1 MIAKTRINRNSRR
14 RRCGSGSCRPVTST
28 LTSQV
33 TYTVDANGNL
43 TSDGLRTFEYDAT
56 NRLSKVQVS
65 QSVDAAK
72 FTYLHNVLG
81 QRVFKSEPQ
90 VAQTAPSQAELGVDF
105 ITWLKSNFGWL
116 FAQAQTNATL
126 GQSYVYDDS
135 ATPNL
140 LGEYGNGG
148 TKSTG
153 RIEYIY
159 LPMEDGTS
167 IPIGL
172 YKGGRFLAI
181 HTDHLGTPRLITDD
195 TNKPV
200 WQWPYIA
207 FGDNKPTG
215 ILKATTNPKAA
226 LTNDP
231 KLLKATAPMEINLRF
246 PGQYFDEESNL
257 NYNYFR
263 TYQPTQGRYTQAD
276 PIGLGGGI
284 NRFAY
289 VGGNPLSF
297 SDPDGLQIAIPA
309 PILAPMAGAL
319 TRPSVGTLFDPIV
332 TPGMPD
338 PNDPNRDR
346 RCKKIKKSIEEL
358 KKEIYDKRYP
368 DLATNPS
375 GLPLRIG
382 QGEALRD
389 TVRGHE
395 KLLNRKLRNLKNL
408 EEEYDKDCLC

>member
-1 MIAKTRINRNSRR
+1 MIAKTRIHRRSLR
-14 RRCGSGSCRPVTST
+14 RRCSRGSCRPIYST
-28 LTSQV
+28 VNSQV
-33 TYTVDANGNL
+33 TYSLDANGNL

-65 QSVDAAK
+65 QSADAAK
-72 FTYLHNVLG
+72 ITYLHNTLG

-90 VAQTAPSQAELGVDF
+90 VAQTAPSQTELGVDF

-126 GQSYVYDDS
+126 GQSYVYDDN

-148 TKSTG
+148 SKSAG
-153 RIEYIY
+153 RVEYIY
-159 LPMEDGTS
+159 LPTEDGNS

-172 YKGGRFLAI
+172 YKGGRFLAV

-200 WQWPYIA
+200 WQWPYSA

-226 LTNDP
+226 ITNQP
-231 KLLKATAPMEINLRF
+231 QLLKATAATEINLRF

-257 NYNYFR
+257 NYNYYR
-263 TYQPTQGRYTQAD
+263 TYQPTQGRYTQSD

-289 VGGNPLSF
+289 VGGNSLSN
-297 SDPDGLQIAIPA
+297 SDPMGLNPALALHRAGTVGYKIGEMLNPSLQPPIARALDALLIPDPLGENVMLAQNNKQVRKRIEGLQAQIDEHKKKLQKDPDCDPA
-309 PILAPMAGAL
+309 NHWRQEIKAWEAEIERLRG
-319 TRPSVGTLFDPIV
+319 RW
-332 TPGMPD
+332 
-338 PNDPNRDR
+338 PNGR
-346 RCKKIKKSIEEL
+346 
-358 KKEIYDKRYP
+358 
-368 DLATNPS
+368 
-375 GLPLRIG
+375 
-382 QGEALRD
+382 
-389 TVRGHE
+389 
-395 KLLNRKLRNLKNL
+395 
-408 EEEYDKDCLC
+408 

>member
-1 MIAKTRINRNSRR
+1 MIAKTRINRHSLRRRGNSR
-14 RRCGSGSCRPVTST
+14 SCRPITST
-28 LTSQV
+28 LTSTVTSQV
-33 TYTVDANGNL
+33 TYSLDANGNL

-56 NRLSKVQVS
+56 NRLAKVQVS
-65 QSVDAAK
+65 QSAEAAK
-72 FTYLHNVLG
+72 ITYLHNTLG

-90 VAQTAPSQAELGVDF
+90 VAQTAPSQTELGVDF
-105 ITWLKSNFGWL
+105 VTWLKSNFGWL
-116 FAQAQTNATL
+116 FAQAQANATL

-159 LPMEDGTS
+159 LPTEDGTS

-200 WQWPYIA
+200 WQWPYSA

-215 ILKATTNPKAA
+215 ILKATPNPKAA

-263 TYQPTQGRYTQAD
+263 SYQPTQGRYTQAD
-276 PIGLGGGI
+276 RVGLAGGLSRFNYAENNALIFTDPTGEVAAVIPGILGIGGALILMSPVGQQTLRDFVKKVADVCQPEELCEQLALAEAQGGAGRQIMGELGDAPRLIALYGPGPWVKKQHTH
-284 NRFAY
+284 RC
-289 VGGNPLSF
+289 
-297 SDPDGLQIAIPA
+297 PDGRLLVIHYFSN
-309 PILAPMAGAL
+309 GK
-319 TRPSVGTLFDPIV
+319 RNV
-332 TPGMPD
+332 
-338 PNDPNRDR
+338 
-346 RCKKIKKSIEEL
+346 EL
-358 KKEIYDKRYP
+358 KFK
-368 DLATNPS
+368 
-375 GLPLRIG
+375 
-382 QGEALRD
+382 
-389 TVRGHE
+389 
-395 KLLNRKLRNLKNL
+395 
-408 EEEYDKDCLC
+408 

>member
-1 MIAKTRINRNSRR
+1 MAHSPNHSPMIAKTRINHRSLRKRGSR
-14 RRCGSGSCRPVTST
+14 GSCRTV
-28 LTSQV
+28 TSQV
-33 TYTVDANGNL
+33 TYTLDANGNL

-65 QSVDAAK
+65 QSAEAAK
-72 FTYLHNVLG
+72 ITYLHNTLG

-90 VAQTAPSQAELGVDF
+90 VAQTAPSQTELGVDF

-159 LPMEDGTS
+159 LPTEEGNGNGNS

-172 YKGGRFLAI
+172 YKGGRFLVI

-200 WQWPYIA
+200 WQWPYSA

-257 NYNYFR
+257 NYNYYL
-263 TYQPTQGRYTQAD
+263 TYQPTQGRYTQMIRLGLMGGL
-276 PIGLGGGI
+276 IGLGMLGGI
-284 NRFAY
+284 R
-289 VGGNPLSF
+289 
-297 SDPDGLQIAIPA
+297 
-309 PILAPMAGAL
+309 
-319 TRPSVGTLFDPIV
+319 
-332 TPGMPD
+332 
-338 PNDPNRDR
+338 
-346 RCKKIKKSIEEL
+346 
-358 KKEIYDKRYP
+358 
-368 DLATNPS
+368 
-375 GLPLRIG
+375 
-382 QGEALRD
+382 
-389 TVRGHE
+389 
-395 KLLNRKLRNLKNL
+395 
-408 EEEYDKDCLC
+408 

>member
-1 MIAKTRINRNSRR
+1 MLYVRERLFSVSRKVCNTHSSKSSAWALDAYSLCTYDPNSNRLTAIAKTISDTDQDGDFDAIDFQKTTSQALAVQATSNKLTGFTQSLTTQRTNAQGN
-14 RRCGSGSCRPVTST
+14 PVTSSVN
-28 LTSQV
+28 SQV
-33 TYTVDANGNL
+33 TYSLDANGNL
-43 TSDGLRTFEYDAT
+43 TSDGLRIFEYDAT

-65 QSVDAAK
+65 QSAEAAK
-72 FTYLHNVLG
+72 ITYLHNTLG

-116 FAQAQTNATL
+116 FAQAQANATL

-159 LPMEDGTS
+159 LPTEDGNS

-195 TNKPV
+195 TSKPV
-200 WQWPYIA
+200 WQWPYSA

-215 ILKATTNPKAA
+215 ILKATPNPKAA
-226 LTNDP
+226 ITNQP
-231 KLLKATAPMEINLRF
+231 QLLKATAATEINLRF

-263 TYQPTQGRYTQAD
+263 SYQPTQGRYTQSD
-276 PIGLGGGI
+276 PIGLDGGF
-284 NRFAY
+284 NRFGY
-289 VGGNPLSF
+289 VNGNGLNEI
-297 SDPDGLQIAIPA
+297 DPEGLRSPGFGSPFA
-309 PILAPMAGAL
+309 
-319 TRPSVGTLFDPIV
+319 RPSY
-332 TPGMPD
+332 TPST
-338 PNDPNRDR
+338 REDR
-346 RCKKIKKSIEEL
+346 KS
-358 KKEIYDKRYP
+358 
-368 DLATNPS
+368 
-375 GLPLRIG
+375 
-382 QGEALRD
+382 
-389 TVRGHE
+389 VV
-395 KLLNRKLRNLKNL
+395 
-408 EEEYDKDCLC
+408 